1 MIVVD
6 EAHNLPD
13 PGTQRAEALS
23 LLLGGTP
30 PKDVVLLTATPVNNS
45 LWDLYSLLYSKR
57 YYPNDTVVI
66 DGRKMTITF
75 PTPRVLKVD
84 YNLDDVL
91 PGFFDRF
98 ARALDGSASG
108 SPGEP
113 DVLSLARYAP
123 SRYRVTGVGDTYEL
137 QLAGLLRSG
146 LLKRFESSAFAFART
161 CHKMAGSHD
170 AFLALLQ
177 QGKVATGVLL
187 ADWMAT
193 DTDDLDDV
201 ADYLADYSGEFDD
214 AAEYDAAALATAATG
229 DRGILLALAAEA
241 ETVNPD
247 NTDPKLAALV
257 EELADIAAE
266 ADSRG
271 GGALT
276 TSGTSARCWCS
287 ATSPTRLTG
296 SATAS

>member
-1 MIVVD
+1 M
-6 EAHNLPD
+6 
-13 PGTQRAEALS
+13 
-23 LLLGGTP
+23 
-30 PKDVVLLTATPVNNS
+30 
-45 LWDLYSLLYSKR
+45 
-57 YYPNDTVVI
+57 
-66 DGRKMTITF
+66 
-75 PTPRVLKVD
+75 LKVN

-123 SRYRVTGVGDTYEL
+123 SRYRVTGVADTYEL

-266 ADSRG
+266 ADSQG
-271 GGALT
+271 G
-276 TSGTSARCWCS
+276 R
-287 ATSPTRLTG
+287 
-296 SATAS
+296 